1 MVDRLVLLFGILGLS
16 GAVEAEP
23 LAQLPITPGA
33 YLVDGKTDG
42 FCRHGPG
49 GKSLI
54 VETAEAIAVIT
65 IADAKVHVDRFAEDG
80 VLRLD
85 GGLEGAAL
93 VVAGGGQKLTMAREN
108 NAVVVRFG
116 QKPPQR
122 WTSAATATS
131 GAATGGAATGIGGVF
146 FKAKDPKKLRG
157 WYVQHLGLPPSPYG
171 ILDIRFRE
179 LTDPFRVAH
188 TVWATFKPESTHF
201 DGPFMINYRVDRLDL
216 LLSKLEKDGVKIERK
231 EDEPGNGRFAWIRDG
246 EGNLVELWEPA
257 PGG

>member
-1 MVDRLVLLFGILGLS
+1 MANRLVVLLGVLGLS

-23 LAQLPITPGA
+23 LSQLPISPGA
-33 YLVDGKTDG
+33 YLIDGKTDG
-42 FCRHGPG
+42 FCRLGPG

-80 VLRLD
+80 VQRLD
-85 GGLEGAAL
+85 GGIEGAAL
-93 VVAGGGQKLTMAREN
+93 VAAGGGQKLTMAREN
-108 NAVVVRFG
+108 GAVVVRFG
-116 QKPPQR
+116 QKPPQK
-122 WTSAATATS
+122 WTSTTAATS
-131 GAATGGAATGIGGVF
+131 GAATGIGGVF
-146 FKAKDPKKLRG
+146 FKAKDAKKLRG

-171 ILDIRFRE
+171 IVDLRFRE
-179 LTDPFRVAH
+179 LTEPFRVAH

-216 LLSKLEKDGVKIERK
+216 LLTKLEKDGVKIERK